1 MRLQKARF
9 IRDKLECHHACFADE
24 KALEQPRK
32 SPGKPAQ
39 EQLNKAPKGLGKLEL
54 IHFKPYDFNVLFQ
67 VVIGRRY
74 FCWSRDQLWH

>member
-1 MRLQKARF
+1 LDCPNEITKSSVHPGQARVPPC
-9 IRDKLECHHACFADE
+9 LLADE

-32 SPGKPAQ
+32 SPGKPAR
-39 EQLNKAPKGLGKLEL
+39 EQLFKAPKGLGKLEL

-74 FCWSRDQLWH
+74 FCWSRD